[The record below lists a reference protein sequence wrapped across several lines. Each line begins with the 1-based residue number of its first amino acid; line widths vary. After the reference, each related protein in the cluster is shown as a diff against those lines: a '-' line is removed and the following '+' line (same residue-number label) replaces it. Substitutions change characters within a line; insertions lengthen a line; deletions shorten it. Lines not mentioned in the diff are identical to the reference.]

1 MVDFD
6 VGGLEN
12 PLVSLEWDQEVEQE
26 VELDQ
31 LLL

>member
-6 VGGLEN
+6 VEELEW